1 MDNVKIAI
9 AKGRT
14 ADEAIKLLA
23 TAGVEFADYNKNSRK
38 LVFTDTS
45 NRVEMILVK
54 SGDVPIYVEK
64 GAADIGIVGKDIL
77 LEEDADV
84 FEVLNLEFGKC
95 RMCVCGR
102 KDFELSF
109 NRKLIVASK
118 YPRIAKNY
126 FDLKGIHCEV
136 IKLNGSVE
144 LAPIIGLADVIV
156 DIVESGKTLK
166 ENQLEVL
173 KDICDISTR
182 LIVNKVS
189 LKTKS
194 AIIKDLISKLEDV
207 TRKEIQNE
215 NR

>member
-1 MDNVKIAI
+1 MDKVKIAL

-14 ADEAIKLLA
+14 AEEAIKMLA
-23 TAGVEFADYNKNSRK
+23 LAGVDFADYNKNSRK
-38 LVFTDTS
+38 LIFTDTTGT
-45 NRVEMILVK
+45 VEMILVK

-64 GAADIGIVGKDIL
+64 GAADIGVVGKDVL
-77 LEEDADV
+77 LEEEADV
-84 FEVLNLEFGKC
+84 FEVLNLKFGKC

-136 IKLNGSVE
+136 IKLSGSVE

-166 ENQLEVL
+166 ENHLEVL
-173 KDICDISTR
+173 QEISDISTR

-194 AIIKDLISKLEDV
+194 TIIKNLVQKLEEV
-207 TRKEIQNE
+207 TLKGENYE

>member
-1 MDNVKIAI
+1 VDKVKIAL

-14 ADEAIKLLA
+14 ADVAIEMMA
-23 TAGVEFADYNKNSRK
+23 QAGIVFKDYSKSSRK
-38 LVFTDTS
+38 LIFKDSTGE
-45 NRVEMILVK
+45 VEMILVK

-64 GAADIGIVGKDIL
+64 GAADIGVVGKDVL
-77 LEEDADV
+77 LEEEADI
-84 FEVLNLEFGKC
+84 FEVLNLKFGRC

-118 YPRIAKNY
+118 YPKIAKNY
-126 FDLKGIHCEV
+126 FESKGIHCEI

-173 KDICDISTR
+173 KDICDISAR
-182 LIVNKVS
+182 LVVNKVS

-194 AIIKDLISKLEDV
+194 EIIKSLINKLEELSS
-207 TRKEIQNE
+207 KGEYQ
-215 NR
+215 

>member
-1 MDNVKIAI
+1 MDKVKIAL

-14 ADEAIKLLA
+14 ADEAIRILA
-23 TAGVEFADYNKNSRK
+23 LAGIEFKDYNKNSRK
-38 LVFTDTS
+38 LVFKDTS
-45 NRVEMILVK
+45 NQVEMILVK
-54 SGDVPIYVEK
+54 SGDVAIYVEK
-64 GAADIGIVGKDIL
+64 GAADIGVVGKDIL

-84 FEVLNLEFGKC
+84 FEVLDLKFGNC

-102 KDFELSF
+102 KDFEWSI

-118 YPRIAKNY
+118 YPRMAKNY
-126 FDLKGIHCEV
+126 FDSKGIHCEI

-144 LAPIIGLADVIV
+144 LAPIIGLSDVIV

-166 ENQLEVL
+166 ENHLEVL
-173 KDICDISTR
+173 KDICEISTR

-194 AIIKDLISKLEDV
+194 KIIKTLIQHLEEVTSKGEPA
-207 TRKEIQNE
+207 
-215 NR
+215 

>member
-1 MDNVKIAI
+1 MDSVKIAL

-14 ADEAIKLLA
+14 AEEAIKILA
-23 TAGVEFADYNKNSRK
+23 AAGIEFVDYNKNSRK
-38 LVFTDTS
+38 LVFKDPS
-45 NRVEMILVK
+45 DQFEMILVK

-84 FEVLNLEFGKC
+84 FEVLNLQFGKC

-126 FDLKGIHCEV
+126 FDSKGIHCEI

-166 ENQLEVL
+166 ENHLEVL
-173 KDICDISTR
+173 KDICEISTR

-194 AIIKDLISKLEDV
+194 TIIKSLITKLEEV
-207 TRKEIQNE
+207 TKKGESA
-215 NR
+215 

>member
-14 ADEAIKLLA
+14 ADETIKLL
-23 TAGVEFADYNKNSRK
+23 TNAGIEFADYSKNSRK
-38 LVFTDTS
+38 LIFKDTS
-45 NRVEMILVK
+45 NQVEMILVK
-54 SGDVPIYVEK
+54 SGDVAIYVEK

-102 KDFELSF
+102 KDFELSY

-126 FDLKGIHCEV
+126 FDSKGIHCEV

-166 ENQLEVL
+166 ENHLEIL
-173 KDICDISTR
+173 KEICDISTR

-194 AIIKDLISKLEDV
+194 RSIKPLISKLGDV
-207 TRKEIQNE
+207 TQKGVPA
-215 NR
+215 

>member
-1 MDNVKIAI
+1 MDNVKIAL

-14 ADEAIKLLA
+14 ADEAVKMLA
-23 TAGVEFADYNKNSRK
+23 LAGIEFVDYNKNSRK
-38 LVFTDTS
+38 LVFKDTS
-45 NRVEMILVK
+45 NQVEIILVK

-77 LEEDADV
+77 LEEEADV

-126 FDLKGIHCEV
+126 FDTKGIHCEV

-166 ENQLEVL
+166 ENHLEVL

-194 AIIKDLISKLEDV
+194 KIIKTLITKLEDV
-207 TRKEIQNE
+207 TSRGESA
-215 NR
+215 

>member
-1 MDNVKIAI
+1 MDKVKIAL

-14 ADEAIKLLA
+14 AEDAIKLLA
-23 TAGVEFADYNKNSRK
+23 LAGVEFADYSKNSRK
-38 LVFTDTS
+38 LIFRDTS
-45 NRVEMILVK
+45 NEVEMILVK

-64 GAADIGIVGKDIL
+64 GAADIGVVGKDVL

-84 FEVLNLEFGKC
+84 FEVLNLKFGKC

-102 KDFELSF
+102 KDFEWST

-118 YPRIAKNY
+118 YPKIAKNY
-126 FDLKGIHCEV
+126 FDLKGIHCEI

-166 ENQLEVL
+166 ENHLEVL
-173 KDICDISTR
+173 QEITQISTR

-194 AIIKDLISKLEDV
+194 TIIKELIRKLDDV
-207 TRKEIQNE
+207 TQKGELQ
-215 NR
+215 

>member
-1 MDNVKIAI
+1 MDKVKIAL

-14 ADEAIKLLA
+14 ADVAIEMMA
-23 TAGVEFADYNKNSRK
+23 QAGIVFKDYSKSSRK
-38 LVFTDTS
+38 LIFKDSTGE
-45 NRVEMILVK
+45 VEMILVK

-64 GAADIGIVGKDIL
+64 GAADIGVVGKDVL
-77 LEEDADV
+77 LEEEADI
-84 FEVLNLEFGKC
+84 FEVLNLKFGRC

-118 YPRIAKNY
+118 YPKIAKNY
-126 FDLKGIHCEV
+126 FESKGIHCEI

-166 ENQLEVL
+166 ENHLEVL
-173 KDICDISTR
+173 KDICDISAR
-182 LIVNKVS
+182 LVVNKVS

-194 AIIKDLISKLEDV
+194 EIIKSLINKLEELSS
-207 TRKEIQNE
+207 KGEYQ
-215 NR
+215 

>member
-1 MDNVKIAI
+1 M
-9 AKGRT
+9 
-14 ADEAIKLLA
+14 
-23 TAGVEFADYNKNSRK
+23 
-38 LVFTDTS
+38 
-45 NRVEMILVK
+45 
-54 SGDVPIYVEK
+54 
-64 GAADIGIVGKDIL
+64 
-77 LEEDADV
+77 
-84 FEVLNLEFGKC
+84 

-126 FDLKGIHCEV
+126 FDTKGIHCEV

-166 ENQLEVL
+166 ENHLEVL

-194 AIIKDLISKLEDV
+194 KIIKTLITKLEDV
-207 TRKEIQNE
+207 TSKGESA
-215 NR
+215 

>member
-14 ADEAIKLLA
+14 ADETIKLL
-23 TAGVEFADYNKNSRK
+23 TNAGIEFADYSINSRK
-38 LVFTDTS
+38 LIFKDTS
-45 NRVEMILVK
+45 NQVEMILVK
-54 SGDVPIYVEK
+54 SGDVAIYVEK

-102 KDFELSF
+102 KDFELSY

-126 FDLKGIHCEV
+126 FDSKGIHCEV

-166 ENQLEVL
+166 ENHLEIL
-173 KDICDISTR
+173 KEICDISTR

-194 AIIKDLISKLEDV
+194 RSIKPLISKLGDV
-207 TRKEIQNE
+207 TQKGVPA
-215 NR
+215 

>member
-1 MDNVKIAI
+1 MDNVKIAL

-14 ADEAIKLLA
+14 ADEAVKMLA
-23 TAGVEFADYNKNSRK
+23 LAGIEFADYNKNSRK
-38 LVFTDTS
+38 LVFKDTS
-45 NRVEMILVK
+45 NQVEMILVK

-77 LEEDADV
+77 LEEEADV

-126 FDLKGIHCEV
+126 FDTKGIHCEV

-166 ENQLEVL
+166 ENHLEVL

-194 AIIKDLISKLEDV
+194 KIIKTLITKLEDV
-207 TRKEIQNE
+207 TSRGESA
-215 NR
+215 

>member
-1 MDNVKIAI
+1 VDKVKIAL

-14 ADEAIKLLA
+14 ADVAMEMLA
-23 TAGVEFADYNKNSRK
+23 QVGIEFKDYSKNSRK
-38 LVFTDTS
+38 LIFEDTS
-45 NRVEMILVK
+45 KEVEMILVK

-64 GAADIGIVGKDIL
+64 GAADVGVVGKDVL
-77 LEEDADV
+77 LEEDADI
-84 FEVLNLEFGKC
+84 FEVLNLKFGRC
-95 RMCVCGR
+95 RMCVCGK

-118 YPRIAKNY
+118 YPNIAKNY
-126 FDLKGIHCEV
+126 FDGKGIHSEI

-166 ENQLEVL
+166 ENNLEVL
-173 KDICDISTR
+173 KDICDISAR
-182 LIVNKVS
+182 LVVNKVS

-194 AIIKDLISKLEDV
+194 EIIKSMITKLEEL
-207 TRKEIQNE
+207 TQKGEFQ
-215 NR
+215 

>member
-1 MDNVKIAI
+1 MDKVKIAL

-14 ADEAIKLLA
+14 ADVAIEMMA
-23 TAGVEFADYNKNSRK
+23 QAGIVFKDYSKSSRK
-38 LVFTDTS
+38 LIFKDSTGE
-45 NRVEMILVK
+45 VEMILVK

-64 GAADIGIVGKDIL
+64 GAADIGVVGKDVL
-77 LEEDADV
+77 LEEEADI
-84 FEVLNLEFGKC
+84 FEVLNLKFGRC

-118 YPRIAKNY
+118 YPKIAKNY
-126 FDLKGIHCEV
+126 FESKGIHCEI

-166 ENQLEVL
+166 ENHLEVL
-173 KDICDISTR
+173 KEICDISAR
-182 LIVNKVS
+182 LVVNKVS

-194 AIIKDLISKLEDV
+194 EIIKSLINKLEELSS
-207 TRKEIQNE
+207 KGEYQ
-215 NR
+215 

>member
-14 ADEAIKLLA
+14 ADETIKLL
-23 TAGVEFADYNKNSRK
+23 TNAGIEFADYSKNSRK
-38 LVFTDTS
+38 LIFKDTS
-45 NRVEMILVK
+45 NQVEMILVK
-54 SGDVPIYVEK
+54 SGDVAIYVEK

-102 KDFELSF
+102 KDFELSY

-126 FDLKGIHCEV
+126 FDSKGIHCEV

-166 ENQLEVL
+166 ENQLEIL
-173 KDICDISTR
+173 KEICDISTR

-194 AIIKDLISKLEDV
+194 RSIKPLISKLGDV
-207 TRKEIQNE
+207 TQKGVPA
-215 NR
+215 

>member
-1 MDNVKIAI
+1 VDKVKIAL

-14 ADEAIKLLA
+14 ADVAIEMMA
-23 TAGVEFADYNKNSRK
+23 QAGIVFKDYSKSSRK
-38 LVFTDTS
+38 LIFKDSTGE
-45 NRVEMILVK
+45 VEMILVK

-64 GAADIGIVGKDIL
+64 GAADIGVVGKDVL
-77 LEEDADV
+77 LEEEADI
-84 FEVLNLEFGKC
+84 FEVLNLKFGRC

-118 YPRIAKNY
+118 YPKIAKNY
-126 FDLKGIHCEV
+126 FESKGIHCEI

-166 ENQLEVL
+166 ENHLEVL
-173 KDICDISTR
+173 KDICDISAR
-182 LIVNKVS
+182 LVVNKVS

-194 AIIKDLISKLEDV
+194 EIIKSLINKLEELSS
-207 TRKEIQNE
+207 KGEYQ
-215 NR
+215 

>member
-1 MDNVKIAI
+1 VDKVKIAL

-14 ADEAIKLLA
+14 ADVAMEMLA
-23 TAGVEFADYNKNSRK
+23 QVGIEFKDYSKNSRK
-38 LVFTDTS
+38 LIFEDTS
-45 NRVEMILVK
+45 KEVEMILVK

-64 GAADIGIVGKDIL
+64 GAADVGVVGKDVL
-77 LEEDADV
+77 LEEEADI
-84 FEVLNLEFGKC
+84 FEVLNLKFGRC
-95 RMCVCGR
+95 RMCVCSK

-118 YPRIAKNY
+118 YPNIAKNY
-126 FDLKGIHCEV
+126 FDSIGIHSEI

-166 ENQLEVL
+166 ENNLEVL
-173 KDICDISTR
+173 KDICDISAR
-182 LIVNKVS
+182 MVVNKVS

-194 AIIKDLISKLEDV
+194 EIIKNMIAKLE
-207 TRKEIQNE
+207 ELIQKGE
-215 NR
+215 FQ

>member
-1 MDNVKIAI
+1 VDKVKIAL

-14 ADEAIKLLA
+14 ADVAIEMMA
-23 TAGVEFADYNKNSRK
+23 QAGIVFKDYSKSSRK
-38 LVFTDTS
+38 LIFKDSTGE
-45 NRVEMILVK
+45 VEMILVK

-64 GAADIGIVGKDIL
+64 GAADIGVVGKDVL
-77 LEEDADV
+77 LEEEADI
-84 FEVLNLEFGKC
+84 FEVLNLKFGRC

-118 YPRIAKNY
+118 YPKIAKNY
-126 FDLKGIHCEV
+126 FESKGIHCEI

-173 KDICDISTR
+173 KDICDISAR
-182 LIVNKVS
+182 LVVNKVS

-194 AIIKDLISKLEDV
+194 EIIKGLINKLEELSS
-207 TRKEIQNE
+207 KGEYQ
-215 NR
+215 